1 MGTAPVLAGPG
12 RARSWRG
19 RAGRAGQLLRP
30 LLREGAQH
38 GAFLLPEVAWRRTA
52 TPSALRAHLWLFVAC
67 NRLIGVTSAGQIVAS

>member
-1 MGTAPVLAGPG
+1 MASGKGEDDQRNGYADG
-12 RARSWRG
+12 
-19 RAGRAGQLLRP
+19 
-30 LLREGAQH
+30 EGAQH